1 MLIIWC
7 FKICSANVVLH
18 QNVSRS
24 VSGEALLL
32 TLCVCVKLE
41 GWPGV
46 WSRKCYNPEITF
58 YNDDILKW
66 QK

>member
-7 FKICSANVVLH
+7 FKICSANIVLH

-32 TLCVCVKLE
+32 TLCVCVCKAGGLARSLE
-41 GWPGV
+41 Q
-46 WSRKCYNPEITF
+46 EM
-58 YNDDILKW
+58 L
-66 QK
+66 